1 MRFRTFFLFL
11 VIALTVL
18 FALLNW
24 PAFSQPTTLSLVFGT
39 VEAPVGVIMLCVT
52 FLLGA
57 MCLAYLIYIQGVAL
71 LDARRHAK
79 ELQTQRDLV
88 DKAEASR
95 FVELH
100 TYVADQMKAQ
110 AQLNADMRTQLMA
123 RLDQLEQHTRLAM
136 QETGNS
142 LSAYI
147 GELED
152 RLEHRHG
159 NGAASDPTAH

>member
-1 MRFRTFFLFL
+1 MRFRTLFLFV
-11 VIALTVL
+11 VIGLTVL

-24 PAFSQPTTLSLVFGT
+24 PAFTEPATLSLVFGT
-39 VEAPVGVIMLCVT
+39 VQAPVGVIMLCVT

-57 MCLAYLIYIQGVAL
+57 MCLAYLIYIQGTAL
-71 LDARRHAK
+71 LDARRHTK
-79 ELQTQRDLV
+79 ELQAQRDLV

-95 FVELH
+95 FMELH
-100 TYVADQMKAQ
+100 TFVADEMKAQ
-110 AQLNADMRTQLMA
+110 AQMHADMRAQLMA
-123 RLDQLEQHTRLAM
+123 RLELLEQHTRVAM

-159 NGAASDPTAH
+159 NGLPGDPTAH

>member
-79 ELQTQRDLV
+79 ELQTQRDLA

-95 FVELH
+95 FMELH